1 VTADV
6 RENARTADMDG
17 DDVRASM
24 TTVAQ
29 IRLFCCFVAITGE
42 LAYTSG
48 PPDKT
53 A

>member
-1 VTADV
+1 
-6 RENARTADMDG
+6 MDG

-42 LAYTSG
+42 LAHISG